1 MSKVKGIFPLFLA
14 TAFGIGNGMRH
25 HIVSVTVY

>member
-14 TAFGIGNGMRH
+14 TAFGIGNGMWH
-25 HIVSVTVY
+25 YIVLVTIY